1 MEKDLRINKQ
11 IRVPQVRLIDE
22 NGEQLGVVK
31 YDEALSIAQ
40 GKELDLV
47 EISPHADPPVC
58 KILDYGKY
66 KFDQKKKVRDAQKKQ
81 KKFQIKEI
89 KLRPKIDNHDYLF
102 KLKHIETF
110 LSKGDKV
117 KVSLQFRGRELAHV
131 EIGEKLFDK
140 LKEDLK
146 NQIIIEKEP
155 KLEGRQMIMIV
166 SPTK

>member
-1 MEKDLRINKQ
+1 
-11 IRVPQVRLIDE
+11 
-22 NGEQLGVVK
+22 
-31 YDEALSIAQ
+31 
-40 GKELDLV
+40 LDLV